1 MSAARQRFYYKGDR
15 FKPLRAFCQV
25 ARLGSVS
32 RAAEALFLSQ
42 PAVTLQL
49 QALERDLG
57 TVLFERVGRRLTL
70 TGEGSALYELA
81 RPLVEGLDGLDGEF
95 RNRLKGLEGGELH
108 VAAGGTT
115 LLHLLPTRVQAFRK
129 AHPAVQLIL
138 HNVTAPDALTLLRAD
153 AVDLA
158 VGSMPEVPSDL
169 SYAPVYSF
177 DPMLIMDR
185 NHPLAAKPS
194 PRLEDLSAH
203 GLILPPKRLATG
215 RLIDLVFQQRRIP
228 YTVALEV
235 GGWEIIK
242 QYVAMGLGISIVTGL
257 CLTEADHER
266 LAVRNMGEFFP
277 PRSYGVVVRKGK
289 FLTPHARAFA
299 DLIKPGLFE
308 RRDYFESGHSER

>member
-158 VGSMPEVPSDL
+158 VGSVPEVPSDL

-177 DPMLIMDR
+177 DPMLIMAR

-194 PRLEDLSAH
+194 PRLEDLSTH